1 MPLKQQLE
9 SSVRISVALP
19 WDAALRLRQ
28 LAAEGNSTLR
38 ALGIVSVQPEGES
51 VITLKV
57 GAQDIK
63 TKDNLNDVAGC
74 SLGLVEA
81 AGTSSNKAAITL
93 GISHLTAPTFDG
105 PSTSKAAYVQQQQ
118 QQQQQHAI
126 SNQHQV
132 QLHRRSATFPQQK
145 QMQAQHTLPLP
156 PPLPQAPS
164 AYSNA
169 VTTPPVFKSPNTVCP
184 MEGKVPL
191 LPSPVSG
198 GSVNVPRDFP
208 FESMRQARVLQ
219 GRETT
224 TINGVGPL
232 PPPPNVTVKLLNNQA
247 TQNGEVIGTP
257 SGASV
262 SASSKP
268 QFIHPPPPYPGMGPT
283 SSTAASSTPSS
294 NHTTSSTVAMVASK
308 AAQNYHMPLSSA
320 NVAPAINSTGTAS
333 NNIAI
338 SSPLLV
344 NLLQNDGN
352 AMGSQMKS
360 PLLTPTNPHSPIVS
374 MSPSAQMIQSSSSP
388 MRCTSATPSDFIM
401 TQSGDNSS
409 VSSPVVPSS
418 PTGVGPGGSV
428 IMRSIQHPQQQ
439 ILLSPSSNGNMYS
452 QGPPT
457 HRFQH
462 ATALRH
468 QQEANKQRQQGI
480 QSRFMP
486 PHQQQHFLSQQHP
499 QTPQTPTDCFTNVNL
514 QQPQQQIRQQQ
525 LRSALPLPPAP
536 HPQQQRL
543 MSMPLSSPQAQQ
555 LMVQGAQGGTS
566 PIAHSPASSHHSM
579 HSPLIGNHQHPLP
592 PPSSTATNSPHTH
605 THPQQ
610 LQAKELTPIGNMLN
624 AHLVPVAAVGNPQ
637 QLPPP
642 PDYNQAAANSRW
654 PALNKPMDSATKSS
668 FQEFTRYQMQYNLQQ
683 QQQQINLSNGP
694 IDSNEVLSNATAT
707 VVGDNTSNVTVDAT
721 ATPQRQQHQQQLSM
735 QPLGAQSN
743 SQALANA
750 SGTGQALNDPLI
762 SLSDLDAL
770 TTNDLDALLP
780 TLNCDLDSTLSLDDK
795 NELESLLQDAKDLDL
810 DLIEDNLSA
819 VGMDVGEVEIT
830 ALQNN
835 SGCMELSAQQQNPQ
849 QHQQMLHIQ
858 QYNQQ
863 QMLQH
868 QRQQLQL
875 PQHQQQRQQLQR
887 QTQLQ
892 QQPRIQHQ
900 LLPQRAQQQI
910 QMQQHQQLQNTPM
923 IMQKKLTQL
932 QQQQRLGN
940 VQQKQFI
947 INPHTG
953 DMEPMASDDSDTEAE
968 QETLQLQQF
977 QSNSMSSGGLSGYGG
992 FNPGNDMLLPN
1003 NLFSEEDSNSVLSIP
1018 GSQQIMLAAGSDQE
1032 RSRDSFAS
1040 NKSVVSNRGRK
1051 APQSKGIQKHQQH
1064 QLATPTQVMQMQQIQ
1079 SITPSHSPRS
1089 CNSSPVI
1096 GVTGIGSSSS
1106 SPNLITTSGSTKKS
1120 KPNLLRDKLQQG
1132 VKERRAK
1139 DASTSVIPKVKR
1151 ERSKGKA
1158 KVAATATVN
1167 STADENIKLRLK
1179 LDNVDIPAPAYDQ
1192 LQQPAQVNN
1201 AIMDANHLQHQQL
1214 SMQTQMLARSATQSQ
1229 QQEQSLPLYNNFQ
1242 QQNQASATGLN
1253 EPRVPPLQIRLR
1265 GKNSVV
1271 VKNTRKD
1278 RKKLS
1283 TLAEEQKVRH
1293 LKRTFSSDQHQP
1305 SQQQQQG
1312 VLHDG
1317 ATDNKQVKHPGTTHL
1332 NGMPSCAGALVK
1344 TMQQPQAQTSQLSGQ
1359 QLTVTGSKT
1368 TTIVAGKN
1376 GLTISAIVEAHKA
1389 QTLTQSNTGVDGQIA
1404 HGLTVGTTGANSN
1417 ASTLQQQHQLSKIAT
1432 SLPSSITLSAITT
1445 TNNNNNNNSNN
1456 NNVSTNI
1463 SINNSHNNNNG
1474 RMLSN
1479 LTLKP
1484 PIKSAATI
1492 TPIVGGKPMT
1502 KNHKPPPYMT
1512 AVQQLHL
1519 QKQQQQQQLAA
1530 AVTMLPSATT
1540 LKRVEITKVTTS
1552 SADSIPMTVTTSAA
1566 TTTAIT
1572 TLPIHGEKKTSVA
1585 LPLTST
1591 NIVNNVHEL
1600 VSVSSSSTCSST
1612 HTKPSNH
1619 HLPQQST
1626 PNTTSSSSTNP
1637 LAVTTT
1643 STTSTALVGSM
1654 QRNSP
1659 ASNGS
1664 GTPGHVNNG
1673 GGEDSGIE
1681 SMDALSEKSPHQQS
1695 SSSPIQIQ
1703 QQQQQKQTALKQ
1715 LGAST
1720 LAAPAPLTS
1729 QLPTTGSTMETA
1741 ATGSNN
1747 NSQTKIQQMQHA
1759 DDEIEKALAKM
1770 EGDFSDEFRSIMDS
1784 VVKEE
1789 GKTKTESV
1797 AGGDSFNL
1805 TTTMTLPINAKL
1817 NGEHNILE
1825 HDDLIKKLTD
1835 NMEAEADEKKAIAKP
1850 TTIVEATTEALPDER
1865 ENINV
1870 GDLLTDI
1877 KEDGVY
1883 VKKEIMLNIEE
1894 EPARKQEDKNKEH
1907 SESLQPISIEI
1918 PAQPDGDT
1926 PRIRTRAS
1934 SRLESP
1940 LDAPKAS
1947 SSPEALQAS
1956 SGAMGVTSRAIMR
1969 ASSNPSPRLGTPTQV
1984 HNNNNYSSNSNKR
1997 RRQVSESGNNEAHN
2011 TDISAQNESKR
2022 TRISSGNSSTN
2033 AAEASEA
2040 SLTKKIEIES
2050 SDSDEPLIEVAG
2062 KVRNSKAVVDE
2073 KHITRR
2079 NALHQQHQQMQQKLV
2094 CLSTVSSIPQKTQ
2107 GKAQPQVPVSGSS
2120 CVTTLQASAANSN
2133 ANSSNV
2139 VHATRGATAAA
2150 ATNSINNCN
2159 TNNNNSIISNS
2170 SPTDEKIGTR
2180 RSVRASAAANK
2191 IIYGR
2196 SNAAAAAV
2204 AAAAVVEPKATPLKG
2219 LATPHVASG
2228 CASPAN
2234 SGTHNANASNVN
2246 VESVAEARRK
2256 TRSAVGESNLSEGR
2270 RRRVSRDYK

>member
-51 VITLKV
+51 VITLKF

-294 NHTTSSTVAMVASK
+294 NHTTSSTVAMVASN

-592 PPSSTATNSPHTH
+592 PPSSTATNSPLTH

-819 VGMDVGEVEIT
+819 VGMD
-830 ALQNN
+830 
-835 SGCMELSAQQQNPQ
+835 
-849 QHQQMLHIQ
+849 
-858 QYNQQ
+858 
-863 QMLQH
+863 
-868 QRQQLQL
+868 
-875 PQHQQQRQQLQR
+875 
-887 QTQLQ
+887 
-892 QQPRIQHQ
+892 
-900 LLPQRAQQQI
+900 
-910 QMQQHQQLQNTPM
+910 
-923 IMQKKLTQL
+923 
-932 QQQQRLGN
+932 RLGN

-1278 RKKLS
+1278 
-1283 TLAEEQKVRH
+1283 
-1293 LKRTFSSDQHQP
+1293 P
-1305 SQQQQQG
+1305 
-1312 VLHDG
+1312 
-1317 ATDNKQVKHPGTTHL
+1317 
-1332 NGMPSCAGALVK
+1332 
-1344 TMQQPQAQTSQLSGQ
+1344 
-1359 QLTVTGSKT
+1359 
-1368 TTIVAGKN
+1368 
-1376 GLTISAIVEAHKA
+1376 
-1389 QTLTQSNTGVDGQIA
+1389 
-1404 HGLTVGTTGANSN
+1404 
-1417 ASTLQQQHQLSKIAT
+1417 
-1432 SLPSSITLSAITT
+1432 
-1445 TNNNNNNNSNN
+1445 
-1456 NNVSTNI
+1456 
-1463 SINNSHNNNNG
+1463 
-1474 RMLSN
+1474 
-1479 LTLKP
+1479 
-1484 PIKSAATI
+1484 TI